1 MRSFVQTVMKDF
13 PALWFII
20 SILTW
25 IFFAWAILFIFHNMK
40 HKSEGIITIKQR
52 MNRRI
57 YVEKLRDLLKAKANG
72 HEERKYDLEKD
83 IVKRTYEEKDP
94 RDWGNSRP
102 KVIIE
107 YDERNQYLLEVTLH
121 YNKREASANLAFNAT
136 ELRDKLLGEFE
147 ALGIY
152 DLEGEDHSADALAVD
167 KRLAIEE
174 RINAEEEEGEDEEEG
189 GGDE

>member
-1 MRSFVQTVMKDF
+1 MPLRWWVERSSPK
-13 PALWFII
+13 P
-20 SILTW
+20 
-25 IFFAWAILFIFHNMK
+25 
-40 HKSEGIITIKQR
+40 
-52 MNRRI
+52 
-57 YVEKLRDLLKAKANG
+57 
-72 HEERKYDLEKD
+72 
-83 IVKRTYEEKDP
+83 
-94 RDWGNSRP
+94 NSRRQGGR
-102 KVIIE
+102 
-107 YDERNQYLLEVTLH
+107 ERNQYLLEVTLH